1 MRFIKEF
8 LAVILFTV
16 FLQADDKIN
25 IDFKDLNIMELIKVT
40 SKILNKNILITQD
53 IKGKVDYISNKP
65 VSKNELIKILI
76 FVLESKG
83 YTLVNNENI
92 LRVVKLDDGIK
103 SNVPIVNS
111 FTKEKQDYNQMQ
123 TEIFKVHNVNVDYI
137 ASKVKHLISK
147 NAKLVSNLDS
157 NTLALTDF
165 ADNIKTVKNVITM
178 MTQGVKKYLE
188 IIELH
193 NIQALDAKKNID
205 AIAKSIFNEK
215 IETEKTNII
224 VNKESNSLVII
235 GSKINVN
242 YLKKYIQKIDSKDSL
257 LKRVVEVIP
266 LKNVEAKNVIKI
278 LNDIISKKKYLD
290 PNAKPLSSVDEES
303 NSIVIMGLLNE
314 IEYIK
319 TLISK
324 LDKEKAQVYVQA
336 KIIEVSDSLLNQV
349 GIKYGILGGS
359 SGKNGLSTFAS
370 NLNGGSSIAFT
381 PSDIGLVIPTIASGL
396 ALGASISLLNQ
407 DGALD
412 IVSEPSI
419 LAINNKES
427 SIYVGETISI
437 KTSSS
442 VTDGGTTKENF
453 KREDVGL
460 TLKVKPRV
468 SNDNKVTLEINT
480 ILEDVKTTIT
490 NSGNADTTKK
500 EIQTTAIVK
509 NGESVILGG
518 LIEDKEESTEDKVPG
533 VSEVPVVGRLFTHN
547 NANIRKRSLVIIVTP
562 YIIPKSKDLTYV
574 RNKLSQLKL
583 LEDKYL
589 KDSLIRLKEKQI
601 KNLKSK
607 NAYEIKIKA
616 LEDEYKKVKK
626 EESKILEKQVV
637 IKENKN
643 KQLYIQNEHKK
654 RVAEIFGY

>member
-1 MRFIKEF
+1 MKLKKVF
-8 LAVILFTV
+8 LLIVLLGFY
-16 FLQADDKIN
+16 LQADEKIN
-25 IDFKDLNIMELIKVT
+25 INFKELDIMELVKIT

-53 IKGKVDYISNKP
+53 IKGKVDYISNND
-65 VSKNELIKILI
+65 VSKDELVKILI

-83 YTLVNNENI
+83 YTLINNENI
-92 LRVVKLDDGIK
+92 LRIVKLNESTK
-103 SNVPIVNS
+103 NNVPIVNS
-111 FTKEKQDYNQMQ
+111 KLNVKQNYNQMV
-123 TEIFKVHNVNVDYI
+123 TEIFKVNNVNADYI

-147 NAKLVSNLDS
+147 NAKLVTNIDS

-165 ADNIKTVKNVITM
+165 RNNIITVKKVIKI
-178 MTQGVKKYLE
+178 MTQGAKRYLE

-193 NIQALDAKKNID
+193 NIQAIEAKKNID
-205 AIAKSIFNEK
+205 AIAKSMFNEK
-215 IETEKTNII
+215 IQTEKTTII

-235 GSKINVN
+235 GNKTNTN

-257 LKRVVEVIP
+257 LKRVVEVIA

-278 LNDIISKKKYLD
+278 LDDIISKKKYID

-314 IEYIK
+314 INYIK
-319 TLISK
+319 ALIEK

-336 KIIEVSDSLLNQV
+336 KIIEVSDSLLDQV
-349 GIKYGILGGS
+349 GIKYGIFGGN

-370 NLNGGSSIAFT
+370 NLNGGSAISFN

-427 SIYVGETISI
+427 SIYVGETISV

-480 ILEDVKTTIT
+480 ILEDVKTTAT

-509 NGESVILGG
+509 NGESVIIGG

-533 VSEVPVVGRLFTHN
+533 VSEVPIVGKLFTHN
-547 NANIRKRSLVIIVTP
+547 KGNIRKRSLVIIVTP

-601 KNLKSK
+601 KDIK
-607 NAYEIKIKA
+607 NKKTYELKIKA
-616 LEDEYKKVKK
+616 LEEDYIKLKDE
-626 EESKILEKQVV
+626 
-637 IKENKN
+637 ENKDV
-643 KQLYIQNEHKK
+643 QLNNQSEHEK
-654 RVAEIFGY
+654 RVAEILGY

>member
-1 MRFIKEF
+1 MKLKKVF
-8 LAVILFTV
+8 LLIVLLGFY
-16 FLQADDKIN
+16 LQADEKIN
-25 IDFKDLNIMELIKVT
+25 INFKELDIMELVKIT

-53 IKGKVDYISNKP
+53 IKGKVDYISNND
-65 VSKNELIKILI
+65 VSKDELVKILI

-83 YTLVNNENI
+83 YTLINNENI
-92 LRVVKLDDGIK
+92 LRIVKLNESTK
-103 SNVPIVNS
+103 NNVPIVNS
-111 FTKEKQDYNQMQ
+111 KLNVKQNYNQMA
-123 TEIFKVHNVNVDYI
+123 TEIFKVNNVNADYI

-147 NAKLVSNLDS
+147 NAKLVTNIDS

-165 ADNIKTVKNVITM
+165 RNNIITVKKVIKI
-178 MTQGVKKYLE
+178 MTQGAKRYLE

-193 NIQALDAKKNID
+193 NIQAIEAKKNID
-205 AIAKSIFNEK
+205 AIAKSMFNEK
-215 IETEKTNII
+215 IQTEKTTII

-235 GSKINVN
+235 GNKTNTN

-257 LKRVVEVIP
+257 LKRVVEVIA

-278 LNDIISKKKYLD
+278 LDDIISKKKYID

-314 IEYIK
+314 INYIK
-319 TLISK
+319 ALIEK

-336 KIIEVSDSLLNQV
+336 KIIEVSDSLLDQV
-349 GIKYGILGGS
+349 GIKYGIFGGN

-370 NLNGGSSIAFT
+370 NLNGGSAISFN

-427 SIYVGETISI
+427 SIYVGETISV

-480 ILEDVKTTIT
+480 ILEDVKTTAT

-509 NGESVILGG
+509 NGESVIIGG

-533 VSEVPVVGRLFTHN
+533 VSEVPIVGKLFTHN
-547 NANIRKRSLVIIVTP
+547 KGNIRKRSLVIIVTP

-601 KNLKSK
+601 KDIK
-607 NAYEIKIKA
+607 NKKTYELKIKA
-616 LEDEYKKVKK
+616 LEEDYIKLKDE
-626 EESKILEKQVV
+626 
-637 IKENKN
+637 ENKDV
-643 KQLYIQNEHKK
+643 QLNNQSEHEK
-654 RVAEIFGY
+654 RVAEILGY

>member
-1 MRFIKEF
+1 MKLIKEF
-8 LAVILFTV
+8 LAVILFSIY
-16 FLQADDKIN
+16 LQAEDKIN
-25 IDFKDLNIMELIKVT
+25 IDFKELKIMDLVKIT
-40 SKILNKNILITQD
+40 SKILDKNILITQE
-53 IKGKVDYISNKP
+53 IKGKVDYISNKS
-65 VSKNELIKILI
+65 VSKNELTKILI

-92 LRVVKLDDGIK
+92 LRIVKLNEGTK

-111 FTKEKQDYNQMQ
+111 NNNIKQNYNQMA
-123 TEIFKVHNVNVDYI
+123 TEVFKVDNVNVDYI
-137 ASKVKHLISK
+137 ASKVNHLISK
-147 NAKLVSNLDS
+147 NAKLVTNIDS
-157 NTLALTDF
+157 NILALTDF
-165 ADNIKTVKNVITM
+165 RDNIKTVKKVINM
-178 MTQGVKKYLE
+178 MTKGAKKYLE
-188 IIELH
+188 IIELN
-193 NIQALDAKKNID
+193 NIQALDAKKNIE
-205 AIAKSIFNEK
+205 AIIKSIFNEK
-215 IETEKTNII
+215 IETERTNII
-224 VNKESNSLVII
+224 ANKESNSLVII
-235 GSKINVN
+235 GNKTNIN
-242 YLKKYIQKIDSKDSL
+242 YLKKYIKKIDLKDSL

-278 LNDIISKKKYLD
+278 IDDVISKKKYLD
-290 PNAKPLSSVDEES
+290 ENERPLSSIDEES

-319 TLISK
+319 TLIVK

-359 SGKNGLSTFAS
+359 SSKNGLSTFAS
-370 NLNGGSSIAFT
+370 SLNGGNSIAFT

-427 SIYVGETISI
+427 SIYVGETISV

-460 TLKVKPRV
+460 TLKVKPRI

-480 ILEDVKTTIT
+480 ILEDVKTTVT

-500 EIQTTAIVK
+500 EIKTTAIVK

-533 VSEVPVVGRLFTHN
+533 VSEVPVVGKLFTHN
-547 NANIRKRSLVIIVTP
+547 KGNIRKRSLVIIVTP

-589 KDSLIRLKEKQI
+589 KDSLLRLKEKQI
-601 KNLKSK
+601 KELRNK
-607 NAYEIKIKA
+607 NTYKVKLKA
-616 LEDEYKKVKK
+616 LEEEYQKEKK
-626 EESKILEKQVV
+626 EESEILEKEVK
-637 IKENKN
+637 IKT
-643 KQLYIQNEHKK
+643 KQLDKQSEHKR
-654 RVAEIFGY
+654 RVAEILGY

>member
-1 MRFIKEF
+1 MKLKKVF
-8 LAVILFTV
+8 LLIVLLGFY
-16 FLQADDKIN
+16 LQADEKIN
-25 IDFKDLNIMELIKVT
+25 INFKELDIMELVKIT

-53 IKGKVDYISNKP
+53 IKGKVDYISNND
-65 VSKNELIKILI
+65 VSKDELVKILI

-83 YTLVNNENI
+83 YTLINNENI
-92 LRVVKLDDGIK
+92 LRIVKLNESTK
-103 SNVPIVNS
+103 NNVPIVNS
-111 FTKEKQDYNQMQ
+111 KLNVKQNYNQMA
-123 TEIFKVHNVNVDYI
+123 TEIFKVNNVNADYI

-147 NAKLVSNLDS
+147 NAKLVTNIDS

-165 ADNIKTVKNVITM
+165 RNNIKTVKKVIKI
-178 MTQGVKKYLE
+178 MTQGAKRYLE

-193 NIQALDAKKNID
+193 NIQASEAKKNID
-205 AIAKSIFNEK
+205 AIAKSMFNEK
-215 IETEKTNII
+215 IQTEKTNII

-235 GSKINVN
+235 GNKTNTN

-257 LKRVVEVIP
+257 LKRVVEVIA

-278 LNDIISKKKYLD
+278 LDDIISKKKYID

-314 IEYIK
+314 INYIK
-319 TLISK
+319 ALIEK

-336 KIIEVSDSLLNQV
+336 KIIEVSDSLLDQV
-349 GIKYGILGGS
+349 GIKYGIFGGN

-370 NLNGGSSIAFT
+370 NLNGGSAISFN

-427 SIYVGETISI
+427 SIYVGETISV

-480 ILEDVKTTIT
+480 ILEDVKTTAT

-533 VSEVPVVGRLFTHN
+533 VSEVPIVGKLFTHN
-547 NANIRKRSLVIIVTP
+547 KGNIRKRSLVIIVTP

-601 KNLKSK
+601 KDIK
-607 NAYEIKIKA
+607 NKKAYDLKIKA
-616 LEDEYKKVKK
+616 LDEDY
-626 EESKILEKQVV
+626 
-637 IKENKN
+637 IKLKDEENKDV
-643 KQLYIQNEHKK
+643 QLNNQSEHEK
-654 RVAEIFGY
+654 RVAEILGY

>member
-1 MRFIKEF
+1 MKLKKVF
-8 LAVILFTV
+8 LLIVLLGFY
-16 FLQADDKIN
+16 LQADEKIN
-25 IDFKDLNIMELIKVT
+25 INFKELDIMELVKIT

-53 IKGKVDYISNKP
+53 IKGKVDYISNND
-65 VSKNELIKILI
+65 VSKDELVKILI

-83 YTLVNNENI
+83 YTLINNENI
-92 LRVVKLDDGIK
+92 LRIVKLNESTK
-103 SNVPIVNS
+103 NNVPIVNS
-111 FTKEKQDYNQMQ
+111 KLNVKQNYNQMA
-123 TEIFKVHNVNVDYI
+123 TEIFKVNNVNADYI

-147 NAKLVSNLDS
+147 NAKLVTNIDS

-165 ADNIKTVKNVITM
+165 RNNIITVKKVIKI
-178 MTQGVKKYLE
+178 MTQGAKRYLE

-193 NIQALDAKKNID
+193 NIQAIEAKKNID
-205 AIAKSIFNEK
+205 AIAKSMFNEK
-215 IETEKTNII
+215 IQTEKTNII

-235 GSKINVN
+235 GNKTNTN

-257 LKRVVEVIP
+257 LKRVVEVIA

-278 LNDIISKKKYLD
+278 LDDIISKKKYID

-314 IEYIK
+314 INYIK
-319 TLISK
+319 ALIEK

-336 KIIEVSDSLLNQV
+336 KIIEVSDSLLDQV
-349 GIKYGILGGS
+349 GIKYGIFGGN

-370 NLNGGSSIAFT
+370 NLNGGSAISFN

-427 SIYVGETISI
+427 SIYVGETISV

-480 ILEDVKTTIT
+480 ILEDVKTTAT

-533 VSEVPVVGRLFTHN
+533 VSEVPIVGKLFTHN
-547 NANIRKRSLVIIVTP
+547 KGNIRKRSLVIIVTP

-601 KNLKSK
+601 KDIK
-607 NAYEIKIKA
+607 NKKAYDLKIKA
-616 LEDEYKKVKK
+616 LDEDY
-626 EESKILEKQVV
+626 
-637 IKENKN
+637 IKLKDEENKDV
-643 KQLYIQNEHKK
+643 QLNNQSEHEK
-654 RVAEIFGY
+654 RVAEILGY

>member
-1 MRFIKEF
+1 MKLKKVF
-8 LAVILFTV
+8 LLIVLLGFY
-16 FLQADDKIN
+16 LQADEKIN
-25 IDFKDLNIMELIKVT
+25 INFKELDIMELVKIT

-53 IKGKVDYISNKP
+53 IKGKVDYISNND
-65 VSKNELIKILI
+65 VSKDELVKILI

-83 YTLVNNENI
+83 YTLINNENI
-92 LRVVKLDDGIK
+92 LRIVKLNESTK
-103 SNVPIVNS
+103 NNVPIVNS
-111 FTKEKQDYNQMQ
+111 KLNVKQNYNQMA
-123 TEIFKVHNVNVDYI
+123 TEIFKVNNVNADYI

-147 NAKLVSNLDS
+147 NAKLVTNIDS

-165 ADNIKTVKNVITM
+165 RNNIKTVKKVIKI
-178 MTQGVKKYLE
+178 MTQGAKRYLE

-193 NIQALDAKKNID
+193 NIQASEAKKNID
-205 AIAKSIFNEK
+205 AIAKSMFNEK
-215 IETEKTNII
+215 IQTEKTNII

-235 GSKINVN
+235 GNKTNTN

-257 LKRVVEVIP
+257 LKRVVEVIA

-278 LNDIISKKKYLD
+278 LDDIISKKKYID

-314 IEYIK
+314 INYIK
-319 TLISK
+319 ALIEK

-336 KIIEVSDSLLNQV
+336 KIIEVSDSLLDQV
-349 GIKYGILGGS
+349 GIKYGIFGGN

-370 NLNGGSSIAFT
+370 NLNGGSAISFN

-427 SIYVGETISI
+427 SIYVGETISV

-480 ILEDVKTTIT
+480 ILEDVKTTAT

-533 VSEVPVVGRLFTHN
+533 VSEVPIVGKLFTHN
-547 NANIRKRSLVIIVTP
+547 KGNIRKRSLVIIVTP

-601 KNLKSK
+601 KDIK
-607 NAYEIKIKA
+607 NKKTYELKIKA
-616 LEDEYKKVKK
+616 LEEDYIKLKDE
-626 EESKILEKQVV
+626 
-637 IKENKN
+637 ENKDV
-643 KQLYIQNEHKK
+643 QLNNQSEHEK
-654 RVAEIFGY
+654 RVAEILGY